1 MCGRNQSDTPGRR
14 SHSWKKCD
22 RGSRVSCKG
31 RHTWG
36 GVSRRPGCSGSLHRE
51 GEPSAS
57 LFRMMAREVLDWR
70 VAGLGSVH
78 CRRAVSP
85 NKPPAGGERT
95 GCRWGKD
102 ASPTASPSKNEGELD
117 LHTKPRRVAVTDLW
131 GERVR
136 GGQKRF
142 SGLTS
147 PRNGETALLI
157 PTRRSGTTRISRSG
171 RPVGPLQVNPLA
183 WLLAGKRPATGSPN
197 RSRGRT
203 RGLDSTAR
211 GLLSG
216 ERLLPRHREGGSGI
230 VPWSPRHE
238 LLESSRLRFGW
249 AELIHYSAN
258 RFPK

>member
-1 MCGRNQSDTPGRR
+1 MGCREGRDAAAPSTVKESPLRPCSGWWREKCWTDGWPARVPYTAGKKQLCLLTRGPLAANGRAVEGERRTPNCQPEQKWGWTR
-14 SHSWKKCD
+14 SAHQASKAGCD
-22 RGSRVSCKG
+22 RFK
-31 RHTWG
+31 
-36 GVSRRPGCSGSLHRE
+36 
-51 GEPSAS
+51 
-57 LFRMMAREVLDWR
+57 
-70 VAGLGSVH
+70 
-78 CRRAVSP
+78 
-85 NKPPAGGERT
+85 
-95 GCRWGKD
+95 
-102 ASPTASPSKNEGELD
+102 
-117 LHTKPRRVAVTDLW
+117 W

-157 PTRRSGTTRISRSG
+157 PTRRSGMTQISRSG
-171 RPVGPLQVNPLA
+171 RPVGPLQVNPLV

-197 RSRGRT
+197 RSRGSA
-203 RGLDSTAR
+203 RGLGSTAR

-216 ERLLPRHREGGSGI
+216 ERLLPRHRGGGSGI

-258 RFPK
+258 CLPK